1 MFLITHWVLQL
12 FIETH
17 KHKEKEVERKTEGV
31 IDGKSEEE
39 TVMMWCVQDEV
50 NQEEIKENEVDG
62 MKKEAG
68 YREAHNQNT
77 TDATLPER
85 INKNTTALHQFIIN
99 EYVVMLCYVQ

>member
-17 KHKEKEVERKTEGV
+17 KHKEKEVERKTEEV

-50 NQEEIKENEVDG
+50 NQEETKQKEVDG

-68 YREAHNQNT
+68 YREAHNQNVT
-77 TDATLPER
+77 SSNVTYSDRQE
-85 INKNTTALHQFIIN
+85 
-99 EYVVMLCYVQ
+99 VVPWQLAASAAAAAAG